1 MSMPC
6 MTVMVVTRSARGQ
19 VCVPHPLD
27 ARRAHAM
34 RPAPAASTA
43 KRRRGESGVHGGV
56 SQVVLDEG
64 AVLAEMA
71 AMGAGLVEGCMV
83 KLHAHT

>member
-1 MSMPC
+1 M
-6 MTVMVVTRSARGQ
+6 
-19 VCVPHPLD
+19 PHPLD

-34 RPAPAASTA
+34 RPAPAVPTA
-43 KRRRGESGVHGGV
+43 KRRRGEDGVLSGSVAE
-56 SQVVLDEG
+56 VVLDEG

-83 KLHAHT
+83 KLHA